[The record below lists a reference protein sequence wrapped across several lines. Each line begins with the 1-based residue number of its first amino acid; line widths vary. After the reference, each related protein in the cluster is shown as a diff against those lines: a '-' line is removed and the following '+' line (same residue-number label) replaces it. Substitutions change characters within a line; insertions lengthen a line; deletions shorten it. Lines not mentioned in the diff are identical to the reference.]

1 VLSVPVEVI
10 EVSGGLES
18 STGCEATRTLPFC
31 SHPANKPKRAMRVR
45 IDVVRMKSPFA
56 PARVPPSGR
65 VAERAILKRSDR
77 FRAIF
82 TPSRALQNAPR
93 HNKERRMNAKRI
105 NQSNQNASAMMEQL
119 ESREL
124 YSVSTLPAVQCP
136 SDPSKV
142 LIGLNQPAQ
151 PQIIAILIGL

>member
-1 VLSVPVEVI
+1 MS
-10 EVSGGLES
+10 
-18 STGCEATRTLPFC
+18 
-31 SHPANKPKRAMRVR
+31 
-45 IDVVRMKSPFA
+45 
-56 PARVPPSGR
+56 
-65 VAERAILKRSDR
+65 
-77 FRAIF
+77 
-82 TPSRALQNAPR
+82 
-93 HNKERRMNAKRI
+93 AKRI